1 MFFLPLRLIIDLVLD
16 LDQTHTLNG
25 QKSLQ
30 NLSDLKMHCIWM
42 IR

>member
-1 MFFLPLRLIIDLVLD
+1 MSFLPLRLIIDLVLD
-16 LDQTHTLNG
+16 QTYTLNG